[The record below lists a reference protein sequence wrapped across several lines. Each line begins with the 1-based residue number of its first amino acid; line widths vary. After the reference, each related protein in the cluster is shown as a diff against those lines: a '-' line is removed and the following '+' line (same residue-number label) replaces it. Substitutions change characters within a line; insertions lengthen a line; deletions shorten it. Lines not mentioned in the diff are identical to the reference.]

1 MLDVRFEINGRRV
14 DPKRIGNAL
23 EQVVYEKVVA
33 DIRRKVGAVRDPE
46 TGRPPKITVK
56 GRSLNNLSIEVH
68 GSEEVINTVKRR
80 LA

>member
-23 EQVVYEKVVA
+23 EQVVYEKIVA

-56 GRSLNNLSIEVH
+56 GRNLKSLSIEVQ
-68 GSEEVINTVKRR
+68 GSEEVINRVKRR